1 MILEDTIRIDAPAQA
16 VWDVL
21 LDVNAIAGLMPGM
34 ESVTQID
41 DRTFDGTIFASVG
54 PISGTFSFRAHILDS
69 TPPRSMTAEVLGSDS
84 VTRSAVRVDTGFTL
98 DSVDDQATD
107 LAYRADVQIQGRLA
121 ILGDMVL
128 RATAALILEEF
139 AKRLRQRVCSD
150 GSAGA

>member
-1 MILEDTIRIDAPAQA
+1 MILEDSVRIDAPAQA

-21 LDVNAIAGLMPGM
+21 LDVDAIAGLMPGV

-41 DRTFDGTIFASVG
+41 ERTFDGTILASVG
-54 PISGTFSFRAHILDS
+54 PISGSFAFRARILDS
-69 TPPRSMTAEVLGSDS
+69 TPPRTMTAEVLGSDS
-84 VTRSAVRVDTGFTL
+84 VTRSTVRVDTGFTL
-98 DSVDDQATD
+98 DPIDDGATN

-139 AKRLRQRVCSD
+139 AKRLRERVAGD
-150 GSAGA
+150 GASKN

>member
-1 MILEDTIRIDAPAQA
+1 MILEDSIRIDAPAQD

-21 LDVNAIAGLMPGM
+21 LDVDAIAGLMPGV

-41 DRTFDGTIFASVG
+41 DRTFDGTIVASVG
-54 PISGTFSFRAHILDS
+54 PIAGTFSFRARILDS
-69 TPPRSMTAEVLGSDS
+69 IPPRSMTAEVLGNDS
-84 VTRSAVRVDTGFTL
+84 VTNSTVRVDTGFTL
-98 DSVDDQATD
+98 AAADDRATD

-139 AKRLRQRVCSD
+139 AKRLRQRVTGD
-150 GSAGA
+150 GQPTT